1 MADTQKVTLSLTE
14 ENHAGILMVRRNNL
28 KSNTYSITV
37 AYENK
42 AFNFTGKTLA
52 FEARTPTGEVIRDYN
67 YDGNTP
73 FTNIVPAKG
82 TFDLTIN
89 NDIFTERGKYHI
101 AYIVFETYNP
111 TSKLMTMRETTWDF
125 RLFVTE
131 DAYMGLPT
139 IQSSIGEWLELIA
152 QYKKW
157 QKELEDLLLGDK
169 TDMLAQFKAVEDAYA
184 ALNAQFNSANVVK
197 KSGDTMTGDLAF
209 DVTGERLIRAYDP
222 ATKVFQAG
230 IFFNLT
236 GFGVADWKNNI
247 RPLTYSTATK
257 KFNFIKDS
265 LTLDGKNVATED
277 FVKNYSV
284 EKEIFKGAAYFLDTN
299 VFTWNTDDVKEY
311 IYIEV
316 SRYQVGTGALD
327 YGKNIM
333 IIPKSSLTANAG
345 TAYWMPMAGT
355 DGAKKVFY
363 CSATSIKGHA
373 DNSESPNNGWCVRR
387 IVIK

>member
-42 AFNFTGKTLA
+42 VFNFTGKTLA

-67 YDGNTP
+67 YSGNTP

-89 NDIFTERGKYHI
+89 NDIFTERGKYHV
-101 AYIVFETYNP
+101 AYIVFETYHP

-139 IQSSIGEWLELIA
+139 IQSSIGEWLELIE

-197 KSGDTMTGDLAF
+197 KSGDTMTGKLDIKNDVGIQLLLSTGLAYMRF
-209 DVTGERLIRAYDP
+209 
-222 ATKVFQAG
+222 
-230 IFFNLT
+230 LT
-236 GFGVADWKNNI
+236 SNNI
-247 RPLTYSTATK
+247 DYFQHANPAIFGGIAGAK
-257 KFNFIKDS
+257 GKGANFNEEYLRLNNKD
-265 LTLDGKNVATED
+265 VATED

-299 VFTWNTDDVKEY
+299 VFTWNADDVKEY
-311 IYIEV
+311 VYVEV
-316 SRYQVGTGALD
+316 SRYQVGTGPLD
-327 YGKNIM
+327 YGKNIL
-333 IIPKSSLTANAG
+333 IIPKGSMTANAG
-345 TAYWMPMAGT
+345 TAWWMNMAGT
-355 DGAKKVFY
+355 DGAKKIFY
-363 CSATSIKGHA
+363 INSTSIKGHA
-373 DNSESPNNGWCVRR
+373 DNSETPNNGWCVRR